1 MKELIFVSEKSF
13 ETKNIIIGQV
23 DLQSSINKLNI
34 IEVPLN
40 KRVPISQQPSS
51 SSQFYN
57 TKEVQISMSV
67 LFNKDDIFWKYI
79 KKSINPQKDVIEE
92 VKVFTGLEA
101 LLQQFEVTPFI
112 TIYNEELQK
121 LINPKPNPNS
131 KQLPYQTNVVLNSLS
146 YQTIEDMPGAIVVNM
161 SFLQLDLG
169 SMFNSLSPNFVAYKL
184 DKDSNNF
191 TQQVYKSDYF
201 QRLIIDKINEKHTSG
216 NYNQE
221 LTLSNFVFEF
231 DIPGGLDKQ
240 IDQLN
245 KVKELM
251 DEVLLQSID
260 SEENKKFLAQKETT
274 NKQIESLISEINS
287 YKEKYLNSEGKSI
300 SIKPSMF
307 KVGYE
312 NHIQPINVTSISKMK
327 KYSYLGRTGLNIEIQ
342 FMAENIEQVS
352 ELNYFIDT
360 LVEYSEVL
368 KRFGLNQPLIF
379 QNPFLNQLIG
389 DKDFYLDIVQESN
402 IDESPG
408 QFIVDMYLV
417 QHNNDSLQGYVIDE
431 NKIFTDTI
439 LKSLWTDINNI
450 DLKKIAE
457 LEYFKDDINTIDF
470 ANSQT
475 VKHYYIQLNKSSNL
489 NVIKN
494 KILRS
499 NNLYIDLFI
508 EDSLITENKIDEL
521 IPFLSQEVINR
532 LQSINIYLSP
542 KVRFSNIYKEFNK
555 IIKDPNKAEYN
566 YKQVSLSDQESSAM
580 TKLLNHL
587 ETVNIDLINIDMDS
601 IQKSIDY
608 LSSKVVNGNIQNAIF
623 INPVHYQ
630 IIDKLHPMFKTHT
643 INKNNALFNITEFF
657 RTFQYIRKSRNYNT
671 SLDQLYAYMLN
682 QLFFTSKNE
691 NTVTEM
697 NEYIYTIG
705 LNDIISTE
713 LIPNT
718 NDGFGNNFDLRDYI
732 LYRQTYN
739 GKIVKN
745 LKKFVAEGT
754 ADKILSINQSTIILE
769 PVDFTNIQ
777 TPENIPTDEHRFSI
791 FDYKDI
797 VEINSSIPNNYYSF
811 DDLKQKIDDVQ
822 KKYFK
827 NNTINE
833 SISDLYSL
841 NIVLYKSLLLSQKF
855 IKNILDDF
863 IEIQNNNNNS
873 FEYNPIYYVPIN
885 YVELEVKCEEFIQN
899 MVQIINYNLNLQQI
913 KYNINADFQYLILL
927 HQMQDILVNTVLDE
941 DRKIYLQL
949 LAHTLYK
956 ENEDYVATYLK
967 GVLGTS
973 TLERSNIF
981 DSENYPIIGKKPNNL
996 VEGATIL
1003 EAINKCSEFYDR
1015 DMQNQIDYKF
1025 MFDQYYQNNSEYF
1038 DNKIPAAINNVKHL
1052 SDLNNITIMVT
1063 QTLNTLNSKNKGSI
1077 LTDYALELIKKRE
1090 DDERNFNYDPTEIF
1104 QSVVPVDY
1112 KAIEQTYKNILDNE
1126 DFIDALKELDK
1137 ALIQGKDAESINTLY
1152 ENIAMLLKGEIKT
1165 KFNTTLQENQDQFR
1179 KDDVY
1184 DILEI
1189 FINQIDTIGSDIEK
1203 IHEDIITGG
1212 STEANFDL
1220 ENDSLINEDMII
1232 TNEDDINQIEL
1243 KYNNEM
1249 QMLESKIYQSDSS
1262 TDFEKYSNIIR
1273 GLINEIYGYIYG
1285 LNKYQINISSL
1296 QPKQAIAFLQ
1306 RDLRYVGDINKYF
1319 ENVTRLF
1326 YKDVLSFQV
1335 NKSKTNPAHTAT
1347 IMLQNTNQNIL
1358 LQDEYTDTNI
1368 LIQSLGSDY
1377 ISRITT
1383 DIIISPGTEIQ
1394 LYQGTGKSIYDLDL
1408 IFQGKIQQLE
1418 INEVVS
1424 ITQDSYGADLLNPV
1438 DQTEQNTTAK
1448 LYINPTDLALASL
1461 FDSKSY
1467 NLGSYKGLQTDLLV
1481 DSSLLNN
1488 IYNVM
1493 NYQLKK
1499 EYRDLGVNIYYP
1511 TEFYHYHNPN
1521 NKYQIKIN
1529 EWIDKNQI
1537 FRNIF
1542 FNFSGEIVNNP
1553 YRYIDGYT
1561 YWDIINDAQLRI
1573 PDFVQYVDDFGVGQ
1587 QRLFFGKRNWNYHT
1601 NNYVVLP
1608 EEENAI
1614 STKELKE
1621 KEFKL
1626 LLDSIGINNFENLKY
1641 VMDLDKLTTEEIEQS
1656 KSGLKNALGKADVN
1670 NEIIRLVDKL
1680 KYFYDDQLQ
1689 FIKYVNDK
1697 LGNQK
1702 EQDLTDFNQKF
1713 QYFTTNYPNNFDSLY
1728 VKLRLFQKIET
1739 QLSNLLDYETAFSEP
1754 FLENYPAIT
1763 NAIQNW
1769 NNEYNISNST
1779 NFVYYNGKEYQ
1790 VINTFKPN
1798 NIEFTL
1804 YINRDTNLYK
1814 SLSTLDSHLLELM
1827 FTYTTDAS
1835 KSYKLITQFSGEKTN
1850 EDYQQQF
1857 QYQLSYI
1864 HRYIGSLSINYY
1876 SASLSEQLE
1885 KIINTEKP
1893 LSDEYTEFIKENFY
1907 GTYRYDI
1914 IKNCVPLKDKIIN
1927 DLKQFI
1933 PIVQNQLYTNTMLVD
1948 SLNINANIVNIISQ
1962 QNYKKELD
1970 KRIESINNMS
1980 FKSIYTSENLK
1991 YLTNYIDNLNAYL
2004 LQSRNQDFFLRLDI
2018 ANILAGYEPF
2028 QKTYYLSDRLNIIE
2042 NRLQTNYN
2050 NVQTQFNVYGR
2061 DGFVNNK
2068 GWFNAFLTMFSK
2080 QQDHTEIDGVNY
2092 VITKQL
2098 LDNNIPDYLN
2108 VQQHYI
2114 DQNAFTSPVRK
2125 IIQQNKLS
2133 ESLRDFY
2140 EGSITII
2147 GNPKIK
2153 PYDNID
2159 ILDIGYALEGT
2170 AEVKS
2175 VNHLFDIENG
2185 FITVITPQMRV
2196 DTSLPENIAKT
2207 WNSYQYLKSIVI
2219 GGLFVSTLI
2228 GFGQPIWL
2236 GGLMFF
2242 ASGQI
2247 ANSIGKDIVLNH
2259 VDPSQTGNMQQ
2270 HTLETIYNSAIVN
2283 PLSLKGRLLTPKFEH
2298 YKFEPLDRYSI
2309 VNQNFTKQWQWFG
2322 RGLKDVFTR
2331 GEYITFED

>member
-1 MKELIFVSEKSF
+1 MQKKNF

-23 DLQSSINKLNI
+23 DLQNSINKINVV
-34 IEVPLN
+34 EVPLN

-67 LFNKDDIFWKYI
+67 LFNKDDIFYKYI
-79 KKSINPQKDVIEE
+79 NKNISPQKDVIEN
-92 VKVFTGLEA
+92 VNIFTGLEA
-101 LLQQFEVTPFI
+101 LLQQFEVSPFI

-131 KQLPYQTNVVLNSLS
+131 KQLPYQTNVVLHSLS
-146 YQTIEDMPGAIVVNM
+146 YQTVEDMPGAIVVNM
-161 SFLQLDLG
+161 SFFQLDLG
-169 SMFNSLSPNFVAYKL
+169 SLFNSLSPNFVAYKL
-184 DKDSNNF
+184 DKNSNNF
-191 TQQVYKSDYF
+191 TQKAYTSSYF
-201 QRLIIDKINEKHTSG
+201 ERLILDKINEKHTSG
-216 NYNQE
+216 NYDQN
-221 LTLSNFVFEF
+221 LTLSDFKFEF
-231 DIPGGLDKQ
+231 DVIEGLNKQ
-240 IDQLN
+240 IDQLE

-251 DEVLLQSID
+251 DQVLLKSID
-260 SEENKKFLAQKETT
+260 NEENKKFKEQKRVTS
-274 NKQIESLISEINS
+274 NQIDNLIKQITSYIYEYQNNENTSL
-287 YKEKYLNSEGKSI
+287 
-300 SIKPSMF
+300 SIKPSLF

-312 NHIQPINVTSISKMK
+312 NHIQPIDVTSNSKMK
-327 KYSYLGRTGLNIEIQ
+327 KYQYLGRTGLNIEVE

-352 ELNYFIDT
+352 ELNNFIDT

-368 KRFGLNQPLIF
+368 KRFGLNQPLVF
-379 QNPFLNQLIG
+379 KSPFLNQLIG
-389 DKDFYLDIVQESN
+389 DKDFYLDIVQQSN
-402 IDESPG
+402 VDENPG

-431 NKIFTDTI
+431 NKLFVETI
-439 LKSLWTDINNI
+439 LKSLWKDISDI
-450 DLKKIAE
+450 DLKKLVE
-457 LEYFKDDINTIDF
+457 LEYFKDDINTINLQDT
-470 ANSQT
+470 QT
-475 VKHYYIQLNKSSNL
+475 AKHYYIQLNKKSNL
-489 NVIKN
+489 NIIKN
-494 KILRS
+494 KILKS

-508 EDSLITENKIDEL
+508 EDTLITENKIDEL
-521 IPFLSQEVINR
+521 ISFLSQDVISR
-532 LQSINIYLSP
+532 LQSINIYLGP
-542 KVRFSNIYKEFNK
+542 KVRFSNIYNEFNK
-555 IIKDPNKAEYN
+555 IIKDSNNMN

-601 IQKSIDY
+601 IQKSVDY

-623 INPVHYQ
+623 INPVHYHT
-630 IIDKLHPMFKTHT
+630 IDKLHSMFKKHT
-643 INKNNALFNITEFF
+643 INKNNALFNFTEFF
-657 RTFQYIRKSRNYNT
+657 RTVQFIRKSRNYN
-671 SLDQLYAYMLN
+671 SPLDQLYAYILN

-691 NTVTEM
+691 NIVTEM

-713 LIPNT
+713 LIPGT
-718 NDGFGNNFDLRDYI
+718 DDGFGNNFDLRDYI
-732 LYRQTYN
+732 LNRQTYN
-739 GKIVKN
+739 GKTVKN
-745 LKKFVAEGT
+745 LKKYVAEGT
-754 ADKILSINQSTIILE
+754 ADKIFSINQSTIILE
-769 PVDFTNIQ
+769 PIDFTSIQ
-777 TPENIPTDEHRFSI
+777 EPENIPIDEHRFSV
-791 FDYKDI
+791 FDYKNI
-797 VEINSSIPNNYYSF
+797 VEINGSIPNNYYSF
-811 DDLKQKIDDVQ
+811 SDLKQEIDNIQ

-833 SISDLYSL
+833 SVSDLYSL
-841 NIVLYKSLLLSQKF
+841 NIVLYKSLLISQRF
-855 IKNILDDF
+855 IKNILDNF
-863 IEIQNNNNNS
+863 INNQSVYNNVFDYGAIFYNNYEVDSQN
-873 FEYNPIYYVPIN
+873 FV
-885 YVELEVKCEEFIQN
+885 QN
-899 MVQIINYNLNLQQI
+899 MVQIINYNLNLQDI
-913 KYNINADFQYLILL
+913 EYNIDADFQYLILL
-927 HQMQDILVNTVLDE
+927 HQMQDIMANTDLDD
-941 DRKIYLQL
+941 DRKAYLSL
-949 LAHTLYK
+949 LAYTVYE
-956 ENEDYVATYLK
+956 ENEDYVAKYLK

-973 TLERSNIF
+973 TFETSNLFGDTPIF
-981 DSENYPIIGKKPNNL
+981 GKKPKNM
-996 VEGATIL
+996 EKGATIL

-1038 DNKIPAAINNVKHL
+1038 DNKNPVAVDNVKHL
-1052 SDLNNITIMVT
+1052 SDVNNITIIAT
-1063 QTLNTLNSKNKGSI
+1063 QTLNTLNSENKGNI

-1090 DDERNFNYDPTEIF
+1090 NDDRNFDYDPTDIF
-1104 QSVVPVDY
+1104 QTVVPVDY
-1112 KAIEQTYKNILDNE
+1112 KAIEQIYKNILDNE
-1126 DFIDALKELDK
+1126 IFIEKLQQLDK
-1137 ALIQGKDAESINTLY
+1137 ALIQSQDAESINTLY
-1152 ENIAMLLKGEIKT
+1152 TDIATFLKDEIKR
-1165 KFNTTLQENQDQFR
+1165 KFDKTLEENQEQFK

-1189 FINQIDTIGSDIEK
+1189 FVNQIDTIGSDVEK
-1203 IHEDIITGG
+1203 IHEDIIVDG

-1220 ENDSLINEDMII
+1220 ENQFLTDEDLII
-1232 TNEDDINQIEL
+1232 TNEDDINQIEQ

-1249 QMLESKIYQSDSS
+1249 SLLESRIYQSDSS
-1262 TDFEKYSNIIR
+1262 NDFEKHSNIIR
-1273 GLINEIYGYIYG
+1273 GLINDIYGYIYG

-1296 QPKQAIAFLQ
+1296 QPKQAVAFLQ
-1306 RDLRYVGDINKYF
+1306 RDLRYVGDVNKYF
-1319 ENVTRLF
+1319 ENITKLF
-1326 YKDVLSFQV
+1326 YKDILSFQV

-1358 LQDEYTDTNI
+1358 SQDQYTDANI

-1383 DIIISPGTEIQ
+1383 EIIISPGTEIQ

-1424 ITQDSYGADLLNPV
+1424 ITQDSYGADLLHPV
-1438 DQTEQNTTAK
+1438 DATEQNTTAK

-1488 IYNVM
+1488 VYHVM

-1511 TEFYHYHNPN
+1511 TGFYHYHNPN

-1529 EWIDKNQI
+1529 EWIDKNSI
-1537 FRNIF
+1537 FRNVF

-1573 PDFVQYVDDFGVGQ
+1573 PDFVQYVDDFGIGQ

-1601 NNYVVLP
+1601 DKYKVLP
-1608 EEENAI
+1608 DEEQN
-1614 STKELKE
+1614 TNTTELKE

-1641 VMDLDKLTTEEIEQS
+1641 VMDLDKLTTDEIEQS
-1656 KSGLKNALGKADVN
+1656 KSNLRNALSKTDVN
-1670 NEIIRLVDKL
+1670 NEIIKLLDKL
-1680 KYFYDDQLQ
+1680 KYFYDDQLD
-1689 FIKYVNDK
+1689 FINYVKSK
-1697 LGNQK
+1697 LANKK
-1702 EQDLTDFNQKF
+1702 EQNLTTFNQKF
-1713 QYFTTNYPNNFDSLY
+1713 QYFTTHYPNDFDSIY
-1728 VKLRLFQKIET
+1728 VKVRLFQKIESL
-1739 QLSNLLDYETAFSEP
+1739 LSDVLDYNQVFSEP
-1754 FLENYPAIT
+1754 FLKNYPAIT
-1763 NAIQNW
+1763 DAIQNW
-1769 NNEYNISNST
+1769 DNEYSISNST
-1779 NFVYYNGKEYQ
+1779 DFIYYNNKEYQ
-1790 VINTFKPN
+1790 VIHDFKPDN
-1798 NIEFTL
+1798 VEYTL

-1814 SLSTLDSHLLELM
+1814 ALSTLDSHLLDLL
-1827 FTYTTDAS
+1827 FTYTTDS
-1835 KSYKLITQFSGEKTN
+1835 TKSYDFIIRLPGDKTA
-1850 EDYQQQF
+1850 EDYQRQF

-1864 HRYIGSLSINYY
+1864 HRFTDSLEINTHSSY
-1876 SASLSEQLE
+1876 LLRQFE
-1885 KIINTEKP
+1885 KIIGNTEKP
-1893 LSDEYTEFIKENFY
+1893 SIDEYKEFVEENFY
-1907 GTYRYDI
+1907 GTYRW
-1914 IKNCVPLKDKIIN
+1914 KVMENSEPLKDKIIN

-1933 PIVQNQLYTNTMLVD
+1933 PIVQNQLYTNTMLVNT
-1948 SLNINANIVNIISQ
+1948 LNINANIINTISQ
-1962 QNYKKELD
+1962 QSYKKQLD
-1970 KRIESINNMS
+1970 GEIEKINKIS
-1980 FKSIYTSENLK
+1980 FNPIYTNENLK

-2004 LQSRNQDFFLRLDI
+2004 LQSKNQDFFLRLDI

-2050 NVQTQFNVYGR
+2050 NVQTQYNVYGR

-2068 GWFNAFLTMFSK
+2068 GLFNAFLTLGSNR
-2080 QQDHTEIDGVNY
+2080 QQDHTEIDGVTY

-2147 GNPKIK
+2147 GNTKIK
-2153 PYDNID
+2153 PYDNIE
-2159 ILDIGYALEGT
+2159 ILDIGYALEGI

-2185 FITVITPQMRV
+2185 FVTVITPQMRV

-2207 WNSYQYLKSIVI
+2207 WNSYQYLKLQVI
-2219 GGLFVSTLI
+2219 GGLISTTLL

-2236 GGLMFF
+2236 GGLMLF

-2247 ANSIGKDIVLNH
+2247 ANSIGKDIILNH
-2259 VDPSQTGNMQQ
+2259 VDPKQTGNIQQ
-2270 HTLETIYNSAIVN
+2270 HSLETIYNSAIVN

-2309 VNQNFTKQWQWFG
+2309 VNQNYSKQWQWFV
-2322 RGLKDVFTR
+2322 RGLKDVFI
-2331 GEYITFED
+2331 GNKEYITFED